1 MMLTGTS
8 FFAGSDFLSTQKK
21 NPRVA
26 KAYKEKQSLLTSRL
40 KELNLSL
47 DNIHILLV
55 VYKNEK
61 QLELYV
67 KQKQETHYRK
77 LTTYAVCRTSGE
89 PGPKRSQGDLQ
100 IPEGFYSIDRFNP
113 NSSFYLSL
121 RISYPNSSDR
131 ILCKSGN
138 PGGDIYIHGECV
150 TIGCMPITNDKIQEV
165 YIYAIQ
171 AKENG
176 QNNIPVYIFPFRLT
190 DSNLSKFREQY
201 KTDKS
206 LLEFWNNL
214 KTGYDRFTR
223 TLSELKVTVDGA
235 NGKYL
240 VQ

>member
-1 MMLTGTS
+1 MLTATS
-8 FFAGSDFLSTQKK
+8 FVAGSDFLSGQKK

-26 KAYKEKQSLLTSRL
+26 KAYKEKHDLLSSRL
-40 KELNLSL
+40 KEMNLSL
-47 DNIHILLV
+47 DNIQILLV
-55 VYKNEK
+55 AYKNEK

-67 KQKQETHYRK
+67 KQKQETRYRK
-77 LTTYAVCRTSGE
+77 LTTYAICRTSGE

-100 IPEGFYSIDRFNP
+100 IPEGFYFLDKFNP
-113 NSSFYLSL
+113 CSDYYLSL
-121 RISYPNSSDR
+121 GISYPNASDR

-150 TIGCMPITNDKIQEV
+150 TIGCMPITNDKIQEL

-176 QNNIPVYIFPFRLT
+176 QNNIPVYIFPFRFT

-201 KTDKS
+201 KADKT
-206 LLEFWNNL
+206 LLEFWNDL
-214 KTGYDRFTR
+214 KTGYDKFTR
-223 TLSELKVTVDGA
+223 NLSELKVRVDPA
-235 NGKYL
+235 NGKYR